1 MTANSTGT
9 TGQSTPAALP
19 GNPAPVRNRT
29 NMLRLLAPTA
39 RDIAVPLA
47 AYFALHW
54 AGYSDFAALLAGAV
68 VSGAMVIYQ
77 VIKARRIDAL
87 SAIILVGF
95 AFGLIASFI
104 SGDARMMIVRDSLS
118 TAAIGLAFLI
128 SALIGKPLT
137 YAASLKAFA
146 TSDPAKAA
154 AMAESYRTVPGVRK
168 VHLALAS
175 VWGVGLLAEA
185 GARVVLAY
193 QLPVHTMAWLST
205 VLMVGTFGVLFL
217 ITARAIKWARK
228 AFNLAGLPN

>member
-9 TGQSTPAALP
+9 TGQSTPAAAQ
-19 GNPAPVRNRT
+19 GRT
-29 NMLRLLAPTA
+29 NMLRMLAPTA
-39 RDIAVPLA
+39 RDVAVPLA

-54 AGYSDFAALLAGAV
+54 AGYSDFAALLAGAL

-95 AFGLIASFI
+95 AFGLVASFI
-104 SGDARMMIVRDSLS
+104 SGDARLMIVRDSIS
-118 TAAIGLAFLI
+118 TAAIGLAFLG

-137 YAASLKAFA
+137 YGAALKAFA
-146 TSDPAKAA
+146 ASDPAKAA
-154 AMAESYRTVPGVRK
+154 AMQESYRTVPAVRK
-168 VHLALAS
+168 IHLALAS

-185 GARVVLAY
+185 GVRVVLAY

-205 VLMVGTFGVLFL
+205 VLMIGTFGTLFL
-217 ITARAIKWARK
+217 ITGRTIKWARK
-228 AFNLAGLPN
+228 SLNLAGPTPAA